1 MAINMNNHVFKGHK
15 SLLGSKFVTY
25 GEVELPSRYEI
36 FSKSKSGFDW
46 GNGGS
51 GAIQLAFSMLFQL
64 SNKDIATRNATEYTM
79 DVIRYLNSR
88 DWIVTA
94 FDVLDWL
101 EKHDEIVEEKPVFKI
116 TRKAAEN
123 IEESAYEIPVINMR
137 EIQIE
142 EEDEEIPF
150 KIKLIKAE
158 DRTEKTE
165 TIEEIQKRFEQI
177 TKEKNQEIEQ
187 IEEIQKVE
195 EVRSELNV
203 QEIIQEIEPIKEIQ
217 KVEEVKFEH
226 REEEAVQETEPI
238 EEIQEVEEEIKTEQK
253 KPIQLDLLV
262 LTHPERQSKKEK
274 NDDKTNVVKNVCQE
288 LNITQKQLAEIL
300 EVPEGTVSSWAVKD
314 EIPRLGKKAIE
325 FYAMNTKNQKIVDS
339 FKNFMQLLDIS

>member
-64 SNKDIATRNATEYTM
+64 SNKDIAVRNATEYTM
-79 DVIRYLNSR
+79 DVVRHLHSR

-101 EKHDEIVEEKPVFKI
+101 EQHDEIVEEKPVFKI
-116 TRKAAEN
+116 TRKTADN
-123 IEESAYEIPVINMR
+123 IEESAYEIPVISMR
-137 EIQIE
+137 EMQI
-142 EEDEEIPF
+142 EEDEEVIPF

-165 TIEEIQKRFEQI
+165 TIDEIQKRFEQL

-187 IEEIQKVE
+187 IDKIQEVE
-195 EVRSELNV
+195 EVIFEPTT
-203 QEIIQEIEPIKEIQ
+203 QKIEPIKEIQ
-217 KVEEVKFEH
+217 KVEEVKLEQKI
-226 REEEAVQETEPI
+226 QEIKPI
-238 EEIQEVEEEIKTEQK
+238 EETEEVEETEEEIKTEQK
-253 KPIQLDLLV
+253 KPVQLDLLI

-339 FKNFMQLLDIS
+339 FKNFMQLLEIS

>member
-1 MAINMNNHVFKGHK
+1 MNNHVFKGHK

-64 SNKDIATRNATEYTM
+64 SNKDIAVRNATEYTM
-79 DVIRYLNSR
+79 DVVRYLNSR

-116 TRKAAEN
+116 ARKAGDN
-123 IEESAYEIPVINMR
+123 IEESAYEIPVINIR
-137 EIQIE
+137 EMQIE

-158 DRTEKTE
+158 DRTERTE

-177 TKEKNQEIEQ
+177 TKERIQEIEPT
-187 IEEIQKVE
+187 IEIQKVE
-195 EVRSELNV
+195 EVNFEPKT
-203 QEIIQEIEPIKEIQ
+203 EETIQEIEPIKEIQ
-217 KVEEVKFEH
+217 EVEEVKLEPKIQ
-226 REEEAVQETEPI
+226 EIVQETEPI
-238 EEIQEVEEEIKTEQK
+238 EEIQKIEEVEEEIKTEQK
-253 KPIQLDLLV
+253 RPVQLDLLV

-274 NDDKTNVVKNVCQE
+274 SDDKTNVVKNVCQE